1 MIVFKDAEKHDPKKD
16 GMLLC
21 IWKDTQ
27 THKLHYE
34 SFYCKDGVINSELW
48 FKEVIAFSEVD
59 PETALKGI
67 SEDPEETVYK

>member
-1 MIVFKDAEKHDPKKD
+1 MVNFKDAKIHKPKRD

-21 IWKDTQ
+21 IWRDTQ

-48 FKEVIAFSEVD
+48 FKEVLAFSEVT
-59 PETALKGI
+59 PETALKGM
-67 SEDPEETVYK
+67 SKEVKEEIYK